1 MTARNDLG
9 ESNATISLN
18 FDSEDAADQATSTT
32 TSSSKTTRKT
42 SKKTSVTTVRT
53 GKRPAFTERPV
64 IRQDSEDESKILFE
78 CRLAADPKPDVAW

>member
-18 FDSEDAADQATSTT
+18 FDSEEAAEQTASATTA
-32 TSSSKTTRKT
+32 SSKTRKT
-42 SKKTSVTTVRT
+42 SQKTSVTTVRK

-64 IRQDSEDESKILFE
+64 IRQDSEDEAKILFE
-78 CRLAADPKPDVAW
+78 CRLAADPLPEVNW